1 MEKKLW
7 QVLLQS
13 ALDTEEYEINCLECF
28 NMLDQYADLLL
39 DGTDPD
45 TILPAVRQHL
55 HHCPTCTQEF
65 ETLMT
70 MLQEIAKNSDVSA
83 GALPE

>member
-1 MEKKLW
+1 MDKKLW

-13 ALDTEEYEINCLECF
+13 AFETEDYEITCLECF

-39 DGTDPD
+39 DGADPD
-45 TILPAVRQHL
+45 SILPTVRQHL

-70 MLQEIAKNSDVSA
+70 MLQEITKSSDPPDLA
-83 GALPE
+83 E